1 MAKNLPSSPSST
13 SHDDQHEHSSSGAR
27 TSKSDHERPSTD
39 TPSGDT
45 FQESSTISNQEYLK
59 YKKQVD
65 RVVKKKDKQGLRTV
79 TWKHTFEPVEAL
91 MRPDVGSAVKAE
103 LRELLRDRDSK
114 DKGGEL

>member
-1 MAKNLPSSPSST
+1 MAKNLASNPSST
-13 SHDDQHEHSSSGAR
+13 SHDDQHEPSSSGAR
-27 TSKSDHERPSTD
+27 TSKSDHEHPILSSMDAPSEN
-39 TPSGDT
+39 T
-45 FQESSTISNQEYLK
+45 FQVRRLVNLHGSR
-59 YKKQVD
+59 VD

-114 DKGGEL
+114 DKGEQL